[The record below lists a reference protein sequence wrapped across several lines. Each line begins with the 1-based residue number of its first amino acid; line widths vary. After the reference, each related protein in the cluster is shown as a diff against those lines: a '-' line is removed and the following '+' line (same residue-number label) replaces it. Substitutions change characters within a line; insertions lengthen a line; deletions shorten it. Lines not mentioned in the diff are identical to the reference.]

1 MDGSACGLHVERTD
15 AEHALTSRDPLVKM
29 RHPPPPPLCN
39 ELSAH
44 KSPIQS
50 AGQSGDAAKLG
61 NFTRSGSI
69 SVPGSGHD
77 GRTGWTGQ
85 TGQHISVVSW

>member
-69 SVPGSGHD
+69 SVPGSGA
-77 GRTGWTGQ
+77 
-85 TGQHISVVSW
+85 